1 MCLTWPYTKLDKLT
15 IKWYFDYVHLTIF
28 FFSSRDIFQGS
39 SNKIYL
45 NVFHV
50 KSGFLTYLHWSY
62 ICIRCYLSNK
72 KNNNLTFSQNKWF
85 TWVSQVNTI
94 LQMRWKNFWSYYV
107 KQNQEL
113 RIID

>member
-28 FFSSRDIFQGS
+28 VLSFSSRDIFQAS

-50 KSGFLTYLHWSY
+50 KSGFLTYLH
-62 ICIRCYLSNK
+62 
-72 KNNNLTFSQNKWF
+72 
-85 TWVSQVNTI
+85 
-94 LQMRWKNFWSYYV
+94 
-107 KQNQEL
+107 
-113 RIID
+113 